1 MAVVDYTTPLR
12 SIDRE
17 EPVLEPGHALL
28 DVQTCGVC
36 ATDLKIVAGRM
47 PFSNELRLPH
57 VPGHEIFARVVRTE
71 PPELV
76 AAGARVV
83 VYQYGPC
90 RRCASCLRGDEV
102 LCLDMRAWLG
112 FVDPGGFQERIVAP
126 VDRLIEVPTTVSA
139 VEAAPLSCAVGT
151 AYRSVVSR
159 AAVRSGDA
167 VAVIGLGGVGIHAA
181 QVAVAAGASVI
192 GLDVRDAALDAAV
205 ELGVRTIRADDPDA
219 ARAMLTE
226 HPTGVDAVIDTVA
239 TDETT
244 ELAIEVIRR
253 GGRIVDVG
261 HGPATRTS
269 IPTRRLVLDEIQ
281 VMGSRYATR
290 HEMARA
296 IALVGQGRVRPIV
309 GLTRPL
315 DRAQEALDALANGEF
330 VGRAVI
336 DVAGVT

>member
-1 MAVVDYTTPLR
+1 MRAMAVVDYTTPLR

-76 AAGARVV
+76 A
-83 VYQYGPC
+83 
-90 RRCASCLRGDEV
+90 
-102 LCLDMRAWLG
+102 
-112 FVDPGGFQERIVAP
+112 P

-181 QVAVAAGASVI
+181 QVAVAAGA
-192 GLDVRDAALDAAV
+192 
-205 ELGVRTIRADDPDA
+205 
-219 ARAMLTE
+219 
-226 HPTGVDAVIDTVA
+226 
-239 TDETT
+239 
-244 ELAIEVIRR
+244 R
-253 GGRIVDVG
+253 G
-261 HGPATRTS
+261 
-269 IPTRRLVLDEIQ
+269 
-281 VMGSRYATR
+281 
-290 HEMARA
+290 
-296 IALVGQGRVRPIV
+296 
-309 GLTRPL
+309 
-315 DRAQEALDALANGEF
+315 
-330 VGRAVI
+330 
-336 DVAGVT
+336 